1 MMYGIRTQD
10 KCRVLCNR
18 SGTDFYILKEWLR
31 ATMPVMKSSPLE
43 IDRLLQDYM
52 TASGFYQVEVFEF
65 TEEQVQSLLIR
76 KLQGY

>member
-1 MMYGIRTQD
+1 
-10 KCRVLCNR
+10 
-18 SGTDFYILKEWLR
+18 
-31 ATMPVMKSSPLE
+31 MPVMKSSPLE